1 MSLRYAYYPGC
12 VAKGNCP
19 ELYQSMALVAGRL
32 GIDLVELKKAPCTGA
47 GVAASQDLL
56 LVDTYNALT
65 FSMAEDLGLP
75 LLTICSTCVGSMRQ
89 AEARIK
95 ETPGRLEQV
104 NRVLGD
110 QGRRYRGGVR
120 ITHFLWVLLGEIG
133 LDRLQREVRL
143 PLTGLRIA
151 PFYGCYILRPAGIMG
166 VDDPDHPTSL
176 DRVIR
181 ALGGEPVEY
190 TGKSRC
196 CGFPILLEN
205 EAASLTMTG
214 NHVAEAQDQG
224 ADLMVTPCPLCHMNL
239 DLQQSR
245 AARQIGRPLDLPVLH
260 LPQLVGLAL
269 GIPFKA
275 LGLSRHL
282 VSVKTLLPRL

>member
-1 MSLRYAYYPGC
+1 
-12 VAKGNCP
+12 
-19 ELYQSMALVAGRL
+19 MALVAERL
-32 GIDLVELKKAPCTGA
+32 GIELVEMKAAPCTGA
-47 GVAASQDLL
+47 GVAASQDPL

-75 LLTICSTCVGSMRQ
+75 ILTICSTCVGSMRQ

-95 ETPGRLEQV
+95 ETPGRLDQV
-104 NRVLGD
+104 NRILEE
-110 QGRRYRGGVR
+110 QGKRYRGGAQ
-120 ITHFLWVLLGEIG
+120 ITHFLWVLLQEVG
-133 LDRLQREVRL
+133 LDRLQREVRR
-143 PLTGLRIA
+143 PLAGLRIA
-151 PFYGCYILRPAGIMG
+151 PFYGCYILRPAGVMG

-205 EAASLTMTG
+205 ETASLAMTG
-214 NHVAEAQDQG
+214 NHLAEAADRG
-224 ADLMVTPCPLCHMNL
+224 AHLMVTPCPLCHMNL

-245 AARQIGRPLDLPVLH
+245 AARQMGRQLNLPVLH

-269 GIPFKA
+269 GIPPKA
-275 LGLSRHL
+275 LGLARHL
-282 VSVKTLLPRL
+282 VSAKRVPTIW